1 MSRVVDLRQIVVM
14 TVLGVPTEVRS
25 RFLYFQLILLAQSP
39 AQPSTV
45 SLPPLVHTLLALEGS
60 SPLLCTSMPLSSS
73 SPPLPFSRTS
83 LLASG
88 SITSAW
94 VTQDQFNSS
103 GSQVL
108 LSSFSPSS
116 TPSAEARVVIG
127 FPPSSFHH
135 LQRPEVM
142 AEYLSSSSLIW
153 LSASGRRPYGNGL
166 R

>member
-1 MSRVVDLRQIVVM
+1 M

-25 RFLYFQLILLAQSP
+25 RFLYFQLVLLAHSP
-39 AQPSTV
+39 AQHCQYAAAGPYISR
-45 SLPPLVHTLLALEGS
+45 LEGS
-60 SPLLCTSMPLSSS
+60 SPLLCTSTPLSSS
-73 SPPLPFSRTS
+73 SPPLPFSRAS

-108 LSSFSPSS
+108 LSSSSPSS

-127 FPPSSFHH
+127 FLPSSFHH
-135 LQRPEVM
+135 LQRPEAI